1 MRVAT
6 LTTWTENGVG
16 LSVVKRLMAGARG
29 WIPAFAGM
37 TVWWWYE
44 GYSRSDDSL
53 SCLLRKV
60 SYVEDVE
67 ASGEM
72 STQP

>member
-37 TVWWWYE
+37 TVWWYE

-60 SYVEDVE
+60 S
-67 ASGEM
+67 
-72 STQP
+72 